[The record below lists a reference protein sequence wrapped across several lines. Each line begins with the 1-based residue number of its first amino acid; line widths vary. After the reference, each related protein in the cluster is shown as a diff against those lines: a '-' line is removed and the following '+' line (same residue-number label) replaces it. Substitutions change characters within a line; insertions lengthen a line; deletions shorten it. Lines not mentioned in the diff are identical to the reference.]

1 LVNLS
6 TIQYSA
12 LEQDRFTNGS
22 I

>member
-12 LEQDRFTNGS
+12 LEHDRFTNGS